1 MGLAL
6 RSKQPV
12 FLHRCSKNDADK
24 TSSAV
29 WRKKTAAPRG
39 CFLQSKPLLQ
49 EGDPADP
56 QSYLLHFLLYAFIF
70 TQQSAPYAGLV
81 WSSFRRESEVIFRQS
96 GLCTGT
102 SPGKKGGCEKNFF
115 HFSLPRP
122 AVFLFAVRKT
132 FRRNAFLFHHNSM
145 QRPALCRQ
153 NAQPCSHKGNTPGE
167 TSR

>member
-29 WRKKTAAPRG
+29 WRKKDCCSRADVS
-39 CFLQSKPLLQ
+39 CSQSHCCRK
-49 EGDPADP
+49 GSGGP
-56 QSYLLHFLLYAFIF
+56 QSYLLHFFIYMLHFF

-81 WSSFRRESEVIFRQS
+81 WSSFRRVGTHFPAVRAVYGDVS
-96 GLCTGT
+96 GE
-102 SPGKKGGCEKNFF
+102 KEGGCEKISFIF
-115 HFSLPRP
+115 PFPARLFS
-122 AVFLFAVRKT
+122 FAVRKT

-167 TSR
+167 TGR